1 MDRVQWGGRS
11 RQSDKL
17 TKKTARTPENA
28 AQRVDVFN
36 FTIHDVQ
43 LPGTYSGTDE
53 GGRVH
58 ICPCILWARCAAREP
73 WEVISLADSTA
84 QRVLAM
90 YGVQDG
96 IVLVAGD
103 GCESA
108 KGAEEDIWEKVD
120 GGLTVSLTVAAAH
133 VPRS

>member
-1 MDRVQWGGRS
+1 M
-11 RQSDKL
+11 
-17 TKKTARTPENA
+17 
-28 AQRVDVFN
+28 
-36 FTIHDVQ
+36 HDVQ

-53 GGRVH
+53 GGRAH
-58 ICPCILWARCAAREP
+58 ICRFIKAGHAAQHARP
-73 WEVISLADSTA
+73 GSTQDVSLADSTA

-108 KGAEEDIWEKVD
+108 KGAEEDFWETVD
-120 GGLTVSLTVAAAH
+120 GGRTVSLTVAAAH